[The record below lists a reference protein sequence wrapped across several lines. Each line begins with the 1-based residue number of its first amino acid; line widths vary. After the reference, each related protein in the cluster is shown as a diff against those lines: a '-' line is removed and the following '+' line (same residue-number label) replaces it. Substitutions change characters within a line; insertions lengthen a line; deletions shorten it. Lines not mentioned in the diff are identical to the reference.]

1 MAGARPFAGGI
12 LAQGQTVEV
21 GHPSARLTPASSGS
35 AYFVVYKQGTG
46 DDASLVLC
54 LADGTILGELGAAA
68 DADLHLK
75 VVNPDGLG
83 GNTFTDGLI
92 IKRAAPNTGYAYVP
106 LKLGIGTV
114 PVELLHVAGA
124 GASAGRITAKIE
136 NTNATSG
143 QSNGAQLEFVGRN
156 ANFVLGTDV
165 GENGGTNAFLVNASG
180 AYMTGVLVDA
190 SGHLGVLTDS
200 PGSALDVNGAITV
213 RGDVSGLTSIR
224 MRGRSAT
231 VYGPPTANAYV
242 AGDTVM
248 DAGGT
253 TWLCTVSGTP
263 GTWAATGSSFSV
275 ATYGAQHNLKTSATG
290 AMTASSATLT
300 DSSATFTSADVGKL
314 ITVVGAGAAGV
325 DLSTTI
331 SAFGSGTSITLTA
344 GATTTVSG
352 ATYRFATDDS
362 TAINA
367 AITAAAVNGGTVY
380 FPPGNYGL
388 GTTITHA
395 NKVRL
400 EGAGPDTTT
409 LWPFNTTCAIT
420 KLASSGSPLTSA
432 AISRMTIDGAAQ
444 AGAYN
449 VATKGVFIQYASNC
463 TFTDLLIRNCVATG
477 LGIDFLTQGTVI
489 DWVRAVNN
497 GRLNQGGG
505 SGAGSNG
512 IGIGT
517 GQHAVEDFTVS
528 NCYASGNGR
537 YGIMIESQTGTTSRG
552 MRFIG
557 CYSVSNLNSGFADAG
572 GSGAQFIGCV
582 SAQNNQ
588 DGFTVDN
595 GTVGATAQP
604 GGNTMF
610 IGCEAIA
617 NTRYGFTYNPTATNT
632 TSAAGAG
639 NIKWSGCKS
648 WNNTSLGWF
657 INPISGHAVSGI
669 YIGDCDATGNG
680 GSGIQVNNSLSDMTV
695 TNCKIRSNGQS
706 SGSSFD
712 GVFFN
717 GGTVTN
723 LIMIGNRIW
732 DDGGTQKQAYAIHVA
747 SGVTLTTATITN
759 NDFRGNLT
767 GFLSN
772 AGTLTNC
779 IMDRNPG
786 GPVAVTYAA
795 TQNTD
800 CSTGDVFEVTLTG
813 AVTLANPTNMVDG
826 QRITWRFTQD
836 STGGRALT
844 LGSAFDVPFVLQ
856 AAPSGVEHL
865 TAIYNGA
872 LSTWHVLNQN
882 APTLNMLSAQ
892 AISAVAAT
900 MDPTNGAGTPGIT
913 TSRPYFCLVNIAANQ
928 TIDYLDVDIISAST
942 GSLCTAA
949 YLGIYDAAGGLSGG
963 GSLLGSTADFSAAV
977 NAATTGALT
986 KVQLSP
992 TTPIGPYPVGKLVL
1006 LCLLIVTTGT
1016 VTVVGGRQYGSNQSA
1031 VSGKGRLYTNNS
1043 GSAVLT
1049 LPSTVPA
1056 LVQTSGFVL
1065 PYLGAYHA

>member
-1 MAGARPFAGGI
+1 MAGARPFTGGI
-12 LAQGQTVEV
+12 LAEGQTVEV
-21 GHPSARLTPASSGS
+21 GNPASRLTPASPGS
-35 AYFVVYKQGTG
+35 AYFVIYKQGTG
-46 DDASLVLC
+46 DDASMVLC
-54 LADGTILGELGAAA
+54 LADGTIIGELGAAA
-68 DADLHLK
+68 DLDMHLK

-92 IKRAAPNTGYAYVP
+92 IKRAAPNTGYVYVP

-124 GASAGRITAKIE
+124 GGAAARITGKIE

-143 QSNGAQLEFVGRN
+143 QSNGAQFNFVGRGT
-156 ANFVLGTDV
+156 NFALGTDV
-165 GENGGTNAFLVNASG
+165 GLNGGNNAFLVNAAG
-180 AYMTGVLVDA
+180 AYMTGILVDA

-213 RGDVSGLTSIR
+213 RGDVSGLSPIR
-224 MRGRSAT
+224 MRGRSA

-242 AGDTVM
+242 AGDVVT

-263 GTWAATGSSFSV
+263 GTWASTGTTYNVLS
-275 ATYGAQHNLKTSATG
+275 YGALRNLKSSVTG
-290 AMTASSATLT
+290 TMGASSANLT
-300 DSSATFTSADVGKL
+300 DTTAAPFAAADVGKL

-331 SAFGSGTSITLTA
+331 ATYNSPSSVTLTA
-344 GATTTVSG
+344 GATTAVSG
-352 ATYRFATDDS
+352 ATYRFASDDS

-367 AITAAAVNGGTVY
+367 AITAAAVNGGTV
-380 FPPGNYGL
+380 FMPAGNYGL
-388 GTTITHA
+388 GATVTMA
-395 NKVRL
+395 NNVRI
-400 EGAGPDTTT
+400 ESAGAGIAT
-409 LWPFNTTCAIT
+409 LWPFGATCAIT
-420 KLASSGSPLTSA
+420 KIATSGSPLTNA
-432 AISRMTIDGAAQ
+432 ALSRLAIDGAAQ
-444 AGAYN
+444 VGPY
-449 VATKGVFIQYASNC
+449 TTGIKGVYVQYAANC

-477 LGIDFLTQGTVI
+477 LGIDFLTQGTVV
-489 DWVRAVNN
+489 DWVRAINN

-505 SGAGSNG
+505 SGGGGNG

-517 GQHAVEDFTVS
+517 GQHSVEDFTVS
-528 NCYASGNGR
+528 NSYASGNGR

-552 MRFIG
+552 MRFVG
-557 CYSVSNLNSGFADAG
+557 CYSVSNLNSGFGDAG

-595 GTVGATAQP
+595 GTIGATAQP

-639 NIKWSGCKS
+639 NIKWSGCKA
-648 WNNTSLGWF
+648 WNNTSLGWY
-657 INPISGHAVSGI
+657 INPLSGHAVSGI

-680 GSGIQVNNSLSDMTV
+680 ASGIQVSNSVNGLTI

-706 SGSSFD
+706 SVSSLD

-723 LIMIGNRIW
+723 LFMHGNRIW
-732 DDGGTQKQAYAIHVA
+732 DDGGTQKQAYAIHIA
-747 SGVTLTTATITN
+747 SGVTISTATIAS

-767 GFLSN
+767 GALSN

-779 IMDRNPG
+779 VIEKNPG
-786 GPVAVTYAA
+786 GPVSVTYAA

-800 CSTGDVFEVTLTG
+800 CSLGDVFEVTLTG
-813 AVTLANPTNMVDG
+813 NVTLANPTNMVDG
-826 QRITWRFTQD
+826 QKITWRFTQD
-836 STGGRALT
+836 ATGGRVLT

-856 AAPSGVEHL
+856 AGPSGVDHVQ
-865 TAIYNGA
+865 AIYNAA
-872 LSTWHVLNQN
+872 LSTWNILNPN
-882 APTLNMLSAQ
+882 PPTLNMIAAQ
-892 AISAVAAT
+892 AIGAVAAT

-913 TSRPYFCLVNIAANQ
+913 TGRPYFCLVNIAAGQ
-928 TIDYLDVDIISAST
+928 TIDWLDVDIISASG

-949 YLGIYDAAGGLSGG
+949 YLGIYDAAGGVAGG
-963 GSLLGSTADFSAAV
+963 GALLGVTSEFSTAV
-977 NAATTGALT
+977 NAATAGALT
-986 KVQLSP
+986 KVQLNP
-992 TTPIGPYPVGKLVL
+992 TTPIGPYPVGKQVL
-1006 LCLLIVTTGT
+1006 LCLLMVTTGT
-1016 VTVVGGRQYGSNQSA
+1016 ITVVGGRQYGSNQSA
-1031 VSGKGRLYTNNS
+1031 VSGKGRLYTNSS
-1043 GSAVLT
+1043 GSTMTT

-1056 LVQTSGFVL
+1056 LIQTSGFVL
-1065 PYLGAYHA
+1065 PYVGAYH